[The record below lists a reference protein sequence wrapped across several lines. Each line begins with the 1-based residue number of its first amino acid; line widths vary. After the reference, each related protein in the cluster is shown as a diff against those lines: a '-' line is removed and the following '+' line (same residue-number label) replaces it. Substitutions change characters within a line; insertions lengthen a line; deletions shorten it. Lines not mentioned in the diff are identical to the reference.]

1 MCVVH
6 SSKHFLCVWGLLF
19 ICKKKKSWNYVL
31 KKALWVPKL
40 YMIVVCVLFCVWL
53 SVTPQTSPPGFS
65 IHGIF
70 LARILEWVAISSCRG
85 SSWPRDWTH
94 IELTSS
100 ALASRFFT
108 TESSG
113 NPSYKILNLDNWGSR
128 YVCIVVIGI
137 LELIEI
143 PSNIFCSYLINAV
156 LM

>member
-1 MCVVH
+1 M
-6 SSKHFLCVWGLLF
+6 LCILLSTF
-19 ICKKKKSWNYVL
+19 FVCGAFCLFVKKKKKL
-31 KKALWVPKL
+31 KLCFKESFVSTKALHDSC
-40 YMIVVCVLFCVWL
+40 VCALLCLTLLW
-53 SVTPQTSPPGFS
+53 PHRPGFP

-94 IELTSS
+94 VELTSS

>member
-1 MCVVH
+1 MEKVTEQEVRVSTGH
-6 SSKHFLCVWGLLF
+6 QAARNRDPESSSLLGVW
-19 ICKKKKSWNYVL
+19 
-31 KKALWVPKL
+31 
-40 YMIVVCVLFCVWL
+40 VCAQSLQSCPTFCD
-53 SVTPQTSPPGFS
+53 PMDCRPPGFTVY
-65 IHGIF
+65 GI
-70 LARILEWVAISSCRG
+70 LQARILKWVAISSCRG